1 MFGKSGVHD
10 LGGGAGNVVA
20 ALYFIPW
27 RVVICACESKQGNI
41 RTLTTDYTL
50 FTNMVRERMMD
61 TYVYINLVHVRVSNF
76 SLFGCC
82 YYVSYELTVQNST
95 DCFIG
100 SKRPQLISFISLFI
114 IETIL
119 ERRSPLCN
127 CDSYVPL
134 SSDE

>member
-50 FTNMVRERMMD
+50 FTNTARERMMN
-61 TYVYINLVHVRVSNF
+61 TYVYINLV
-76 SLFGCC
+76 LFGFRISHCL
-82 YYVSYELTVQNST
+82 VV
-95 DCFIG
+95 FIMF
-100 SKRPQLISFISLFI
+100 R
-114 IETIL
+114 T
-119 ERRSPLCN
+119 N
-127 CDSYVPL
+127 
-134 SSDE
+134 